1 MRNYI
6 PCWEKIGI
14 SKERYL
20 ELLHFCRQYDQW
32 KRDAASLVGIRGKA
46 LDGQPHGSGVGD
58 PVFTAVEKRNAI
70 IAKVHMVERCAMS
83 IDGGI
88 WFNALIENV
97 CRAKPHG
104 VIDQALMPTSNRGAF
119 FHARKKFFLLLN
131 EAKGGIED
139 GNGSKGE
146 LP

>member
-58 PVFTAVEKRNAI
+58 PVFAAVEKRNAI

-83 IDGGI
+83 VDGGV

-119 FHARKKFFLLLN
+119 FQARKKFFLLLN
-131 EAKGGIED
+131 EAKETP
-139 GNGSKGE
+139 KE
-146 LP
+146 

>member
-20 ELLHFCRQYDQW
+20 ELLHYCRQYDQW

-58 PVFTAVEKRNAI
+58 PVFAAVEKRNAI

-83 IDGGI
+83 VDGGI

>member
-58 PVFTAVEKRNAI
+58 PVFAAVEKRNAI

-83 IDGGI
+83 VDGGI

>member
-58 PVFTAVEKRNAI
+58 PVFAAVEKRNAI